1 MQVQNDGGAA
11 GAFASGAGDEGVETE
26 YDQDN
31 DAHHVIQP
39 QVDTDGTSTDTDEG

>member
-1 MQVQNDGGAA
+1 MQVAAA
-11 GAFASGAGDEGVETE
+11 GTTASGAGHEVENE

-39 QVDTDGTSTDTDEG
+39 QVDTDEASTDTDEG

>member
-1 MQVQNDGGAA
+1 MQMQVAA
-11 GAFASGAGDEGVETE
+11 SEDSGADSGVDHD

-39 QVDTDGTSTDTDEG
+39 QTDTDEASTDTDEGCI

>member
-1 MQVQNDGGAA
+1 MQVAAA
-11 GAFASGAGDEGVETE
+11 GTIAPGAGDEGTETE

-39 QVDTDGTSTDTDEG
+39 QVDTDEASTDTDEG